1 VRVRGTRT
9 PVRTAAVA
17 GVAAVAAAGL
27 GATVAARGGG
37 IREGGPLVAPAE
49 HGFAMPKRV
58 GAVFADGVETLE
70 LTGTRSAVLKKV
82 EVVGTDGLQVVGV
95 SMVRPGRK
103 VGTIQEL
110 DGWPPRDPD
119 LRPGDVVT
127 HGIGARFTP
136 TRSNP
141 RGQSYELLVGLR
153 VAKAG
158 YLVRDGL
165 RVTYSVDGV
174 DYQRYFPAQL
184 AVCTSQRHLLGDGS
198 CPIPEE

>member
-1 VRVRGTRT
+1 MRVRGSRT
-9 PVRTAAVA
+9 PVRTAAV
-17 GVAAVAAAGL
+17 GVVAVVAAAGL
-27 GATVAARGGG
+27 SATVAARGGG
-37 IREGGPLVAPAE
+37 TRAGGPLVAPAE

-70 LTGTRSAVLKKV
+70 LTGTKSAVLKKV

-95 SMVRPGRK
+95 SLVRPGRK
-103 VGTIQEL
+103 VGTIQVV
-110 DGWPPRDPD
+110 DGWPPKDPD

-141 RGQSYELLVGLR
+141 LEQSYELLVGLR

-165 RVTYSVDGV
+165 RVTYSVDGI

-184 AVCTSQRHLLGDGS
+184 VVCTSERHLLGDGS
-198 CPIPEE
+198 CPIPGE